1 MQSYA
6 IIGGI
11 GVSGNQNLSMWVHC
25 PICNGKTRTKVYA
38 DTVLVKFP
46 LFCPKCKKEIKI
58 DVVKLKMVIS
68 K

>member
-11 GVSGNQNLSMWVHC
+11 SVNGDKIDSKWIHC
-25 PICNGKTRTKVYA
+25 PICDGKTRTKVYE
-38 DTVLVKFP
+38 DTVLIKFP